1 MHIFY
6 LVLPPGSQEDAAW
19 QRMRRLLRD
28 NTAVV
33 NSTKEA
39 EDLDVHAYQEVGASA
54 ARPMLPASSKAG
66 ESQPQQHL
74 QQQQQPSEGEGGAQ
88 AAAAA
93 AAAAVEVPVE
103 TVAVEAEGE
112 TMPESLQEPLVESC
126 GGSEVRLHLGGL
138 AAMALGGGEEEEEE
152 MKDQL
157 LGAEGLT
164 QVDGDEA
171 AALLPGGPQ
180 RDEEED
186 SDDND
191 NDEKLAAE
199 AEAEGEEEALVLPS
213 PLKVADDLPDT
224 LQGPP
229 PRAAPRRRG
238 RKPKAGSSI
247 SSSPDAASSAA
258 PTQQQQE
265 MEAALAAAAAAEGKE
280 LLQQV
285 YLELSK
291 HTGWLHVHAAA
302 DGSRPLG
309 AHIDPYD
316 VDGLATLCFAVLH
329 KGEGGPGQLEAAKA
343 RAATEVVVRGL
354 SPAIVLHPRAKWHVV
369 RAIAD
374 LRGLSTIKRGRLYG
388 RCFQPPLDKW
398 FGENPLRGKAGDNCL
413 APASFRRHV
422 SLEELLD
429 GARHSTLTRKVGG
442 WVWVYV

>member
-1 MHIFY
+1 M
-6 LVLPPGSQEDAAW
+6 
-19 QRMRRLLRD
+19 
-28 NTAVV
+28 
-33 NSTKEA
+33 
-39 EDLDVHAYQEVGASA
+39 HAYQEVGASA

-171 AALLPGGPQ
+171 AALLPGGTQ
-180 RDEEED
+180 RDEEEED

-398 FGENPLRGKAGDNCL
+398 FGENPLGQGRGQL
-413 APASFRRHV
+413 F
-422 SLEELLD
+422 
-429 GARHSTLTRKVGG
+429 GARELPAARLAGGAAGRRAPQHADAQGG
-442 WVWVYV
+442 WVGVGVCMTTSLRSRWHHHRLIFLCVPCA